1 VLELDM
7 QQPVGQKRQKEAPPD
22 SKLVPKEGQLL
33 EQKLVKKEL
42 LLLEVRPE
50 LQVSKKEV
58 NQEPRAR
65 LALPSR
71 RASRKRNSVKSVV
84 RVITKSSAL
93 LRHSV

>member
-1 VLELDM
+1 LPRN
-7 QQPVGQKRQKEAPPD
+7 QSFFSKRQRRGKGKAGAKGEAAFGAKAD
-22 SKLVPKEGQLL
+22 KR
-33 EQKLVKKEL
+33 EL

-50 LQVSKKEV
+50 LRVSKKEV
-58 NQEPRAR
+58 NQEPRA
-65 LALPSR
+65 LQALPSR

>member
-1 VLELDM
+1 M
-7 QQPVGQKRQKEAPPD
+7 QQLVGQKRQKAAPPD

-33 EQKLVKKEL
+33 EQKLVKREL

-58 NQEPRAR
+58 NPQPQAPPE
-65 LALPSR
+65 LPSR
-71 RASRKRNSVKSVV
+71 RASRKPNLVKSVV